1 MNRQNKIDSLL
12 GRGADDERRLAL
24 DQIDQATRETN
35 TFGSKEHREKRD
47 ETERKHDR
55 ARRSYEALT
64 DAELDRALAA
74 GSQAAAGD
82 IAAIDTPGPSNV
94 PVAG

>member
-24 DQIDQATRETN
+24 DQIDKTARETN

-47 ETERKHDR
+47 ITEKKHDQ
-55 ARRSYEALT
+55 ARRAFEALT
-64 DAELDRALAA
+64 DAELDHELDKAMPNDATTA
-74 GSQAAAGD
+74 
-82 IAAIDTPGPSNV
+82 TPLP
-94 PVAG
+94 

>member
-1 MNRQNKIDSLL
+1 MNRQDKIASLL

-24 DQIDQATRETN
+24 DQIDQAARETN

-47 ETERKHDR
+47 ETEKKHDR

-64 DAELDRALAA
+64 DAELDLALA
-74 GSQAAAGD
+74 GRSQAPKGD
-82 IAAIDTPGPSNV
+82 IAAR
-94 PVAG
+94 A

>member
-24 DQIDQATRETN
+24 DQIDQTARETN

-55 ARRSYEALT
+55 ARRSFEALT
-64 DAELDRALAA
+64 DAELDQTLADEDPVINQDTAARA
-74 GSQAAAGD
+74 
-82 IAAIDTPGPSNV
+82 
-94 PVAG
+94 